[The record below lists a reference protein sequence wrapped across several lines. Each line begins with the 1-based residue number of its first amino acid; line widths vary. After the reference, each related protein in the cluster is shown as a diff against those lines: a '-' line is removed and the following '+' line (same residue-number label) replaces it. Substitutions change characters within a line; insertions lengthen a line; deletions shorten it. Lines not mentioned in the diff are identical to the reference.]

1 MEQIFLNGVGVYPFT
16 SMDEMLDYIDAKKGI
31 LVAVNSGKIYK
42 ATDQT
47 RKIINSGIGY
57 VDGIGAKYALK
68 KKGVPNAVRIP
79 GCELWLEIIKRT
91 YQHDKSYYFVGG
103 KQEVIDK
110 TIHQLEDDFP
120 GIHIAGY
127 RNGYMNSQEEQAL
140 IDDIAQKQPDYVFVA
155 MGSPKQELLMQKMAE
170 RNDAV
175 YQGLGGSFD
184 VYIGNVKR
192 APKWYIDHGL
202 EGPYRVVSD
211 MSWARLRRFREDFTF
226 LVKVFFNRY

>member
-1 MEQIFLNGVGVYPFT
+1 MGQVFLNGVGVYPFT
-16 SMDEMLDYIDAKKGI
+16 SIDEMLNFIDDQKGI
-31 LVAVNSGKIYK
+31 LVAVNSGKIYN

-47 RKIINSGIGY
+47 RQIINNGIGY

-68 KKGVPNAVRIP
+68 KKGIRNAVRIP
-79 GCELWLEIIKRT
+79 GCELWLAIIKRT
-91 YQHDKSYYFVGG
+91 FEHNKSYYFVGG

-110 TIHQLEDDFP
+110 TINQLKNDFP
-120 GIHIAGY
+120 NINIAGY
-127 RNGYMNSQEEQAL
+127 RNGYMNDQEEQAL
-140 IDDIAQKQPDYVFVA
+140 IEDIADKRPDYVFVA
-155 MGSPKQELLMQKMAE
+155 MGSPKQELLMQKMDA
-170 RNDAV
+170 RHHAV

-226 LVKVFFNRY
+226 LVKVFLNRF